1 MVNYLLS
8 REDIMK
14 RTCLPLTG
22 LVVLTLFCV
31 AGASNRAYAQEAKAK
46 RPAKWAQPVSMPG
59 LPNLHKVSDALYRGA
74 QPEPEG
80 FVNLKA
86 IGIKT
91 VVNLRSMHSD
101 EDEIEEAGMTGK
113 IDYVHIKVNA
123 FRPQEDHVVQF
134 LRVMA
139 DPKRHPVFVH
149 CKHGADRTGTMAAF
163 YRIVFQGW
171 SRQEALEEMT
181 RGGYGFHTVW
191 KNMLELIRTSDI
203 EKLKKAVGQSGH
215 QGRPGSDGP
224 PSTPQPTPRNQMFP
238 DASGLNFI

>member
-1 MVNYLLS
+1 MT
-8 REDIMK
+8 K
-14 RTCLPLTG
+14 TCWPSMG
-22 LVVLTLFCV
+22 LAVLTLSFMAC
-31 AGASNRAYAQEAKAK
+31 ASSRVYAQEAKAQ

-86 IGIKT
+86 MGVKT

-101 EDEIEEAGMTGK
+101 DDEIEEAGMQGK
-113 IDYVHIKVNA
+113 LDYVHIKINT
-123 FRPQEDHVVQF
+123 FRPKEEHVVRF

-163 YRIVFQGW
+163 YRIIFEGW
-171 SRQEALEEMT
+171 SKQDAIEEMT
-181 RGGYGFHTVW
+181 KGGYGFHSIW
-191 KNMLELIRTSDI
+191 QNLLELIRKSDI
-203 EKLKKAVGQSGH
+203 ERLKTAAGIEATARQTTG
-215 QGRPGSDGP
+215 G
-224 PSTPQPTPRNQMFP
+224 
-238 DASGLNFI
+238 